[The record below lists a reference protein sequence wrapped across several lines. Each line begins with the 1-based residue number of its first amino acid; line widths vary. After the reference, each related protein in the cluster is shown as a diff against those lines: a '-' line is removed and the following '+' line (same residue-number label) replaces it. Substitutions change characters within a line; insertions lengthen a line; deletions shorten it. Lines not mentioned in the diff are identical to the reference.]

1 MGLLSS
7 DGETDVSRPTL
18 QKLLDALRVHRFGED
33 ARVHL
38 APLRYRSID
47 QLDTDVAAA
56 AMQKVRELSEALSRS
71 YAPATEGGS
80 MRQML
85 FDEALADLAGISRA
99 SLRRYAT
106 SERTTPQ
113 PVAERLHWIATVTA
127 DLAGSYNEFGIRRW
141 FDRPRQQLKG
151 ASPRQFLEGSWTPN
165 STEALRIK
173 ELSTAVV

>member
-1 MGLLSS
+1 
-7 DGETDVSRPTL
+7 
-18 QKLLDALRVHRFGED
+18 
-33 ARVHL
+33 
-38 APLRYRSID
+38 
-47 QLDTDVAAA
+47 
-56 AMQKVRELSEALSRS
+56 
-71 YAPATEGGS
+71 

-85 FDEALADLAGISRA
+85 GDEALADLAGISRA
-99 SLRRYAT
+99 SLRPYAT